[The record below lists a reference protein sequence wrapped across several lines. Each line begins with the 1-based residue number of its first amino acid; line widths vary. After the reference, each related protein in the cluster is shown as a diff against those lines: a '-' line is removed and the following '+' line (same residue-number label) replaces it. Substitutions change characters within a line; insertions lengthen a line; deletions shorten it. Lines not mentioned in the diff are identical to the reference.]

1 MEIAVLALGCFWGPE
16 IKFSKIDGII
26 KTEVGYCGGNSS
38 ITTYKEVC
46 TGNTN
51 HAEVVKLDFDEKI
64 ITYEKI
70 LKIFFQIHDPTTL
83 NSQGPDFGT
92 QYRSEIFYL
101 NDNQKMIAEK
111 VLNEVNERLSGKV
124 VTKISLLKNY
134 CPAEEYHQKYLE
146 SLHIPGAIFFDIDEN
161 SRKDTALPH
170 MLVDQ
175 MSWDKIV
182 SNMGIKKNDEIV
194 IYDNSD
200 VISSCRGWFNFIYY
214 GHDPK
219 LINVLNGGLRKW
231 LKEKKKVTDEISN
244 IDKSDY
250 KGSERKDLVKSK
262 QAIDQNIDEKIF
274 TLIDARSRE
283 RFEGK
288 IPEPRKGLRSGCIKN
303 SFCIPFND
311 CLNDDKT
318 FKNKDQLK
326 KIFKTSI
333 ENLEQKKI
341 VFSCGSGVTAC
352 VLALAYSLINDK
364 YLPCIYDGSW
374 AEYGLI

>member
-134 CPAEEYHQKYLE
+134 CPAEEYHQRYLE
-146 SLHIPGAIFFDIDEN
+146 K
-161 SRKDTALPH
+161 R
-170 MLVDQ
+170 
-175 MSWDKIV
+175 
-182 SNMGIKKNDEIV
+182 
-194 IYDNSD
+194 
-200 VISSCRGWFNFIYY
+200 
-214 GHDPK
+214 
-219 LINVLNGGLRKW
+219 
-231 LKEKKKVTDEISN
+231 
-244 IDKSDY
+244 
-250 KGSERKDLVKSK
+250 
-262 QAIDQNIDEKIF
+262 
-274 TLIDARSRE
+274 
-283 RFEGK
+283 
-288 IPEPRKGLRSGCIKN
+288 
-303 SFCIPFND
+303 
-311 CLNDDKT
+311 
-318 FKNKDQLK
+318 
-326 KIFKTSI
+326 
-333 ENLEQKKI
+333 
-341 VFSCGSGVTAC
+341 
-352 VLALAYSLINDK
+352 
-364 YLPCIYDGSW
+364 
-374 AEYGLI
+374 